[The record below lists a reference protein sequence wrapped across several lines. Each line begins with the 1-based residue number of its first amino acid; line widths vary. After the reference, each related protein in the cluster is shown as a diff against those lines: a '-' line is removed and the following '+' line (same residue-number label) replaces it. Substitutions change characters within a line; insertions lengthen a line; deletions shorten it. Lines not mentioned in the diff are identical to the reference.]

1 MAKVTIDIE
10 EYDLLR
16 NHTKEVEEQV
26 KKLKKENDKLR
37 DSSYVIVRT
46 VNRTSR
52 QSLCGKESIIV
63 DKTSSE
69 RFVNF
74 DDMREEV
81 KSKISQEEKD
91 KLSNAISAY
100 EQKYEEY
107 AEKYKHIKEEFDNK
121 LDDKKESFD
130 REVSNIFRNLNAIRD
145 KLMSISQSL
154 ENKFVRHDNEIREIN
169 DIIENIKA
177 HNHIDGWWKE
187 TF

>member
-1 MAKVTIDIE
+1 MAKVTIDME

-26 KKLKKENDKLR
+26 EKLKEENDKLR

-46 VNRTSR
+46 INRTSR
-52 QSLCGKESIIV
+52 KSIFGEKGIITE
-63 DKTSSE
+63 TSSE
-69 RFVNF
+69 EFVNF
-74 DDMREEV
+74 DDIREEV

-91 KLSNAISAY
+91 KLSNVISVY

-107 AEKYKHIKEEFDNK
+107 EEKYKHVEEEFEKK

-130 REVSNIFRNLNAIRD
+130 REASNTFRNVNAIRE

-154 ENKFVRHDNEIREIN
+154 ENKLVRHDNEINEIN

-177 HNHIDGWWKE
+177 YNHIDGWWKE
-187 TF
+187 PF